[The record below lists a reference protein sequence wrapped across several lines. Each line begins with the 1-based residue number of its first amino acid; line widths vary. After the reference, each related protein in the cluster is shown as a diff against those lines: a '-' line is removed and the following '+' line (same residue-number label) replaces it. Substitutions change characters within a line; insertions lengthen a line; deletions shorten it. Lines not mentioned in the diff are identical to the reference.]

1 MAREAQSG
9 DTVRVHYTGTL
20 DDGTVFDSSRDDE
33 PIEFELGS
41 GEVIDGFDRAVSGL
55 EVGESREVE
64 LEPEDAY
71 GQRSDD
77 LVIEVDRGD
86 LPDDLDPEVGQTL
99 AVEGADGE
107 EMAAWV
113 AEVGED
119 AITVDLNH
127 PLAGRTLTFEV
138 ELVEFV

>member
-9 DTVRVHYTGTL
+9 DRVTVHYTGTL
-20 DDGTVFDSSRDDE
+20 DDGTVFDSSREGE
-33 PIEFELGS
+33 PIEFEIGS
-41 GEVIDGFDRAVSGL
+41 GEVIDGFDQAVAGL
-55 EVGESREVE
+55 EVGESREIR
-64 LEPEDAY
+64 LEPDEAY

-77 LVIEVDRGD
+77 LVIDVDRDD
-86 LPDDLDPEVGQTL
+86 LPADLDPEVGQTL

-113 AEVGED
+113 AEVGDD

-127 PLAGRTLTFEV
+127 PLAGRSLTFEV
-138 ELVEFV
+138 ELLEIG

>member
-9 DTVRVHYTGTL
+9 DRVKVHYTGTL
-20 DDGTVFDSSRDDE
+20 DDGTVFDSSREGE

-41 GEVIDGFDRAVSGL
+41 GEVIDGFDRAVIGL
-55 EVGESREVE
+55 EEGASREVR
-64 LEPEDAY
+64 LEPDEAY

-77 LVIEVDRGD
+77 LVIDVDRDD
-86 LPDDLDPEVGQTL
+86 LPEDLDPEVGQTL

-127 PLAGRTLTFEV
+127 PLAGRSLTFEV
-138 ELVEFV
+138 ELLEIF

>member
-20 DDGTVFDSSRDDE
+20 DDGTVFDSSRDGD
-33 PIEFELGS
+33 PIEFQLGS

-64 LEPEDAY
+64 LEPDDAY
-71 GQRSDD
+71 GERSDD
-77 LVIEVDRGD
+77 LVIDVERGD
-86 LPDDLDPEVGQTL
+86 LPEDLDPEVGQTL

-113 AEVGED
+113 AEVGEE

-127 PLAGRTLTFEV
+127 PLAGRTLVFEV
-138 ELVEFV
+138 ELVGIE

>member
-9 DTVRVHYTGTL
+9 DRVKVHYTGTL
-20 DDGTVFDSSRDDE
+20 DDGTVFDSSREGE

-41 GEVIDGFDRAVSGL
+41 GEVIDGFDQAVIGL
-55 EVGESREVE
+55 EEGASREVR
-64 LEPEDAY
+64 LEPDEAY

-77 LVIEVDRGD
+77 LVIDVDRGD
-86 LPDDLDPEVGQTL
+86 LPEDLDPEVGQTL

-127 PLAGRTLTFEV
+127 PLAGRSLTFEV
-138 ELVEFV
+138 ELLEIV